1 MQHPTINTKID
12 FWKMIWNNQTD
23 IIISLYGDENLSS
36 DIYPLIDQI
45 IDCENIHVYLIDE
58 CFEYEY
64 IYRNCLIRS
73 IKV

>member
-1 MQHPTINTKID
+1 
-12 FWKMIWNNQTD
+12 MIWNNQTD

-58 CFEYEY
+58 YFEYEY